1 MRLRKSR
8 GEKMSTRIAKF
19 IADSGVASR
28 RVAEDLIAAG
38 RVSIN
43 DTVINGP
50 VNFVN
55 DNDVVKIDGQRIS
68 ARTDTELYIFHKPL
82 NTMTTSRDPNGRRTI
97 YDCLPDEY
105 KHLKYVGRL
114 DYKTTGLLLLTND
127 GDFARKLTLPAS
139 NIERTYIATVNS
151 TDFSRLDNARRG
163 ITVDGTKYAPMKI
176 EEIGGNDLRITITE
190 GKKNEVRI
198 VLRACGCSVRKL
210 HRISYGGIGLGKLPV
225 GKIQKISQ
233 KTIDLIKKSF

>member
-1 MRLRKSR
+1 MGVRV
-8 GEKMSTRIAKF
+8 AKF

-28 RVAEDLIAAG
+28 RGAEELIAAG

-43 DTVINGP
+43 GTVIDSP
-50 VNFVN
+50 VNFVGEN
-55 DNDVVKIDGQRIS
+55 DTVEIDGKKIS
-68 ARTDTELYIFHKPL
+68 ARTDTELYMFHKPI
-82 NTMTTSRDPNGRRTI
+82 NTMTTLHDPRGRKTI
-97 YDCLPDEY
+97 YDCLGDEY
-105 KHLKYVGRL
+105 KNLKYVGRL

-127 GDFARKLTLPAS
+127 GDFARKLTLPSS

-151 TDFSRLDNARRG
+151 TDFSRLDKARHG
-163 ITVDGTKYAPMKI
+163 MVVDGIKYAPMKI

-198 VLRACGCSVRKL
+198 VLRACGCPVRKL
-210 HRISYGGIGLGKLPV
+210 HRISYGKIRLGKLPV

-233 KTIDLIKKSF
+233 KTIDLMKKSF